1 MIRSYKYDD
10 CTQISEHFNANEF
23 ACECHNIHDNLI
35 SDELIE
41 KLEEIFK
48 AIGASKGIITS
59 GYRCPDCDIAVGGN
73 GCGQHTKGT
82 AADIIFYD
90 NNGQPISSKIVC
102 CKAQDLNFGGIANI
116 TDSYTYTH
124 LDVRTSNFYRGN
136 EINGTDNVTS
146 DFYEYFGINRNSDN
160 AISDLQRILNAK
172 GYNLAVDGIA
182 GPQTISACRNYT
194 IENGDCGPLTKWV
207 QSRLNSIGFDCGTAD
222 GIAGKKTMS
231 AIGAFQKQKG
241 LGQGYLGGTDWDK
254 IIK

>member
-1 MIRSYKYDD
+1 MIRSYKYND

-35 SDELIE
+35 SDELVK

-73 GCGQHTKGT
+73 GCGQHTRGC
-82 AADIIFYD
+82 AVDIIFYG

-124 LDVRTSNFYRGN
+124 LDVRTTNFYRGN
-136 EINGTDNVTS
+136 EINGTGNVTS
-146 DFYEYFGINRNSDN
+146 NFYEYFGINHSDN
-160 AISDLQRILNAK
+160 AISDLQQILNAK
-172 GYNLAVDGIA
+172 GYSLAVDGIA
-182 GPQTISACRNYT
+182 GQKTLSACRKYT
-194 IENGDCGPLTKWV
+194 IENGDSGPLTKWV
-207 QSRLNSIGFDCGTAD
+207 QSRLNNLGYNCGTAD
-222 GIAGKKTMS
+222 GIAGSNTMS
-231 AIGAFQKQKG
+231 AIFNFQRANG
-241 LGQGYLGGTDWDK
+241 LGIGYLGGGDWDK
-254 IIK
+254 LIK

>member
-1 MIRSYKYDD
+1 MIRSYKYND

-35 SDELIE
+35 SDELVK

-73 GCGQHTKGT
+73 GCGQHTRGC
-82 AADIIFYD
+82 AVDIIFYG

-124 LDVRTSNFYRGN
+124 LDVRTTNFYRGN
-136 EINGTDNVTS
+136 EINGTGNVTS
-146 DFYEYFGINRNSDN
+146 DFYKYFGINHSDN
-160 AISDLQRILNAK
+160 AISDLQQILNAK
-172 GYNLAVDGIA
+172 GYSLAVDGIA
-182 GPQTISACRNYT
+182 GQKTLSACRKYT
-194 IENGDCGPLTKWV
+194 IENGDSGPLTKWV
-207 QSRLNSIGFDCGTAD
+207 QSRLNNLGYNCGTAD
-222 GIAGKKTMS
+222 GIAGSNTMS
-231 AIGAFQKQKG
+231 AIFNFQRANG
-241 LGQGYLGGTDWDK
+241 LGIGYLGGGDWDK
-254 IIK
+254 LIK